1 MAKNFFS
8 HLKKSFLRSPQRR
21 TGRYGAYYASQG
33 FTLVELLVVTAIAG
47 IIVAGLTFIVIQ
59 MMTSDQREASRSE
72 TQREMQLAL
81 NYMSSELQE
90 AIYVYPGTYLEDSKS
105 EDLNTTDIPFANYLP
120 ASVTNG
126 AVPVLAFWKLQPFP
140 DVVKQR
146 CAATNAATNPVG
158 VACLN
163 GQSYALVVYSLARKP
178 ANPTVWKGQARITRY
193 VLSQFDSSGN
203 LTPGYVDP
211 SVNNNLAS
219 WPWADP
225 GTGAVNLQAT
235 RPTGSSFTLVDF
247 VSLDI
252 INTPTI
258 KPTDNFCPAGGA
270 TGTTTT
276 GSYDIS
282 PKTPVKNSLNKD
294 TRTFYACVFSQTQT
308 TGTGTVTA
316 TRVDPTQYRDV
327 VLFLRGSAL
336 GRPGMRRVDDK
347 EEITKNDQ
355 DVLPTLET
363 RVLTRSVLGRRPT
376 AD

>member
-21 TGRYGAYYASQG
+21 TGRYGAHYASQG

-225 GTGAVNLQAT
+225 GTGPRNLQAT

-247 VSLDI
+247 VSLDT
-252 INTPTI
+252 INKTGS
-258 KPTDNFCPAGGA
+258 CPAGGA
-270 TGTTTT
+270 TGTNTT
-276 GSYDIS
+276 GFYDIS
-282 PKTPVKNSLNKD
+282 PSVKMLETGGLKD
-294 TRTFYACVFSQTQT
+294 IRTFYACVFSQRQT

-316 TRVDPTQYRDV
+316 TQVDPTQYRDV

-336 GRPGMRRVDDK
+336 GRPGIGT
-347 EEITKNDQ
+347 ITKNDQ